1 MHTPGHS
8 RGSACYYLDPQ
19 YNPNT
24 TPILFSGDTL
34 FAGAYG
40 RTDFEGGSMLQI
52 IQSLRMIAQMPDN
65 IVVLSGHGEKT
76 TLGFELAHNPYM
88 DR

>member
-1 MHTPGHS
+1 MVV
-8 RGSACYYLDPQ
+8 L
-19 YNPNT
+19 
-24 TPILFSGDTL
+24 L
-34 FAGAYG
+34 
-40 RTDFEGGSMLQI
+40 
-52 IQSLRMIAQMPDN
+52 QMPDN